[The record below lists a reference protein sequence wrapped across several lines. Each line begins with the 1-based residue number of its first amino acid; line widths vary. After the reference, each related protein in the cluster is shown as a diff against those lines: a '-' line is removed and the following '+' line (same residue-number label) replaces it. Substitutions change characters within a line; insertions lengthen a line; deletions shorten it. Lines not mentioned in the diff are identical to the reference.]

1 MSNLIYSAWWR
12 TSAVSTVPQPA
23 ENMMLFHCAASIS
36 AKRGGCLGTGDQTIP
51 KYFILGFIK
60 SLAKSGGFMIIP
72 RGSLILER
80 WLRSSLNVWLSNLW
94 SQGEFYSYWSN
105 RMALLRHIFNVGGED
120 RGTESFSPELQQSW
134 NQLQIQPVSLITV
147 RSVNLPQSSSTVHL
161 MSSVCVC
168 EARVSTSMIRKAI
181 FTIT

>member
-80 WLRSSLNVWLSNLW
+80 WLQSSLNLWLSNLW

-120 RGTESFSPELQQSW
+120 RGTESFS
-134 NQLQIQPVSLITV
+134 NHCK
-147 RSVNLPQSSSTVHL
+147 SVNLPQSCSTIHL
-161 MSSVCVC
+161 MSSVCVWGQGFHIH
-168 EARVSTSMIRKAI
+168 E
-181 FTIT
+181 